1 MRPRPFPQVWRG
13 VSGALGALFL
23 AGFAAFIIAP
33 DGHLAF
39 GVESASSA
47 ATSLVRHPSATLPRI
62 YALFAGMVAALNPCG
77 FALLPAYL
85 GLYLQRLDGGRGPA
99 ATLLWTPIKVSLAVT
114 TAFVGAFGLVGL
126 AVGAAGAVISGLFPL
141 LGLLVGILLIVGGG
155 TMLSGW
161 TAYGGGQ
168 GLADRLG
175 GVASRG
181 GFSGYFAYGVAY
193 ALASLGCTLPVFLS
207 VVGSALLAGGWFGE
221 FLQFVLYGVGMSV
234 VLAALTMTAAVFK
247 AQVLRRLSHVGRVFE
262 PVSALLLL
270 VVGAYVVYYWLTLGG
285 LLRGAV

>member
-1 MRPRPFPQVWRG
+1 MGCLLPLWRAGTVGLNTWTTGRVGIHHHRAKDDLLKVVNQFWAPAASAARLDRLLSARSQAIVRSRPLPQIWRG
-13 VSGALGALFL
+13 VAGALGALL
-23 AGFAAFIIAP
+23 VAGYAAVIIAP

-47 ATSLVRHPSATLPRI
+47 ATSLVQHPSATLPRI

-85 GLYLQRLDGGRGPA
+85 GLYLQRADGGRGSA
-99 ATLLWTPIKVSLAVT
+99 ATMLCTPIKVSLAVA
-114 TAFVGAFGLVGL
+114 TAFVAAFGLVGL
-126 AVGAAGAVISGLFPL
+126 AVGAAGAVISSWFPL
-141 LGLLVGILLIVGGG
+141 LGLLVGILLIIGGG
-155 TMLSGW
+155 AMVSGW

-175 GVASRG
+175 GVATRG

-207 VVGSALLAGGWFGE
+207 VVGSALLAGGW
-221 FLQFVLYGVGMSV
+221 
-234 VLAALTMTAAVFK
+234 
-247 AQVLRRLSHVGRVFE
+247 
-262 PVSALLLL
+262 
-270 VVGAYVVYYWLTLGG
+270 LGSSFS
-285 LLRGAV
+285 RPC

>member
-1 MRPRPFPQVWRG
+1 VA
-13 VSGALGALFL
+13 GALGALL
-23 AGFAAFIIAP
+23 VAGYAAFIIAP

-47 ATSLVRHPSATLPRI
+47 ATSLVQHPSGTLPRI

-85 GLYLQRLDGGRGPA
+85 GLYLQRADGGRGPA
-99 ATLLWTPIKVSLAVT
+99 ATMLWTPIKVSLAVAI
-114 TAFVGAFGLVGL
+114 AFVAAFGLVGL
-126 AVGAAGAVISGLFPL
+126 AVGAAGAVISTLFPIV
-141 LGLLVGILLIVGGG
+141 GLLVGIVLIIGGG
-155 TMLSGW
+155 AMLSGW

-175 GVASRG
+175 GVATRG

-234 VLAALTMTAAVFK
+234 MLAALTTAAALFK
-247 AQVLRRLSHVGRVFE
+247 AQLLRRLSKVGRVFE
-262 PVSALLLL
+262 PVSAVLLL